1 MATDT
6 HGFCFEDVSVVVGN
20 GTAILDRVD
29 VAIPGRGLTV
39 IAGPSG
45 SGKST
50 LLRLC
55 NRLEVPTSGR
65 IRLDGE
71 DISTIDPLALR
82 RRAGMVFQRP
92 VVFGGT
98 VRDNLQ
104 VARSGAPDDVCSAVL
119 ARAGLGPEVL
129 DRQADDLSGGEAQRL
144 CIARTLLT
152 DPQILLMDEATS
164 ALDVDARLVI
174 EKLALDLVA
183 SGLTVL
189 WVTHDLEQ
197 AERLADH
204 TIVILEGRV
213 ADPLDA
219 QRFLAA
225 RSFVVD
231 GTASGA
237 GTVGRDASTPDAAPD
252 AGEPAAEVRP
262 VELPPTAEGPYED
275 AV

>member
-1 MATDT
+1 MADDAR
-6 HGFCFEDVSVVVGN
+6 GFCFEEVSVVVGN

-29 VAIPGRGLTV
+29 AAIPGHGLTV

-65 IRLDGE
+65 IRLDG
-71 DISTIDPLALR
+71 DDLATIDPLVLR

-104 VARSGAPDDVCSAVL
+104 VARADAQDEVCAGAL
-119 ARAGLGPEVL
+119 ARAGLGPEL
-129 DRQADDLSGGEAQRL
+129 LERQADDLSGGEAQRM

-204 TIVILEGRV
+204 TLVILEGRV

-231 GTASGA
+231 GAVASREP
-237 GTVGRDASTPDAAPD
+237 VASPDAFPPA
-252 AGEPAAEVRP
+252 AEIEPAAI
-262 VELPPTAEGPYED
+262 PPTAEGPYED

>member
-1 MATDT
+1 MADAAD
-6 HGFCFEDVSVVVGN
+6 GFHFEGVSVVVGN
-20 GTAILDRVD
+20 GTAILDD
-29 VAIPGRGLTV
+29 VTLSIPARGCTV

-50 LLRLC
+50 LLRMC
-55 NRLEVPTSGR
+55 NRLEVPTAGR
-65 IRLDGE
+65 ILLDGV
-71 DISTIDPLALR
+71 DITTLDPLRLR

-92 VVFGGT
+92 VVFAGT

-104 VARSGAPDDVCSAVL
+104 VALPDAGDDTCHRAL
-119 ARAGLGPEVL
+119 ARAGLSADIL
-129 DRQADDLSGGEAQRL
+129 SRQADDLSGGEAQRM

-152 DPQILLMDEATS
+152 DPEILLMDEATS

-174 EKLALDLVA
+174 ERLALGLVE
-183 SGLTVL
+183 SGLTVV

-213 ADPLDA
+213 TDDRDA

-225 RSFVVD
+225 RSFALDDVSD
-231 GTASGA
+231 DRHEG
-237 GTVGRDASTPDAAPD
+237 VG
-252 AGEPAAEVRP
+252 
-262 VELPPTAEGPYED
+262 
-275 AV
+275 